1 MRAEKA
7 EDAYVKFTNV
17 EKEREKQK
25 EEEQKAKK
33 EEEEKVSLRD
43 GPLRFEV
50 TGVVELES

>member
-25 EEEQKAKK
+25 EEEEKAKK
-33 EEEEKVSLRD
+33 EEEEKVSLVS
-43 GPLRFEV
+43 LRAAHR
-50 TGVVELES
+50 GG